1 MSDEGS
7 EQTAVRTFLIADI
20 RGYTT
25 FTQAEGDEAAG
36 RLAARFAQVVREQ
49 IEAHGGS
56 VLELRGDE
64 AMCTFGSPRGA
75 IRAAVALQQRCADE
89 IRADPR
95 LPLRLGIGIDA
106 GEAVAVEGGYRGG
119 ALNLAARLC
128 SQAAA
133 GEVLVSEGV
142 VHLARRVDE
151 LVYVD
156 RGRIALKGMAE
167 PVRVMQVGFEL
178 DLPAETAPLSYRRLT
193 RGRIAVLA
201 AAAVVAAGAGL
212 FAGLHGGGSALA
224 LDANAVAS
232 LNSSGSVVTQTLLPS
247 GGLPASI
254 TSGNGSIWVTN
265 AGPAVAMKIDPATG
279 AVVGTTQPVGTA
291 PSGIAVGGGGVWVAD
306 SAGATVR
313 WISVSALTTTPTP
326 IHVGQGPG
334 PIAFGGGAAWV
345 VNTIDGTLQRLQGP
359 GKAPSAAIPIGAEPT
374 AVAVAYGSVWVS
386 DTATHS
392 VVRLDAGTREVT
404 DRVTVGNGSAA
415 IAAGGGAIWVANAV
429 DGTVTRIDP
438 SNDATRTIAVGG
450 RPVGVAFAGGSVW
463 VAIEDPNETAV
474 IDSSSLSVTTSP
486 LASPPQGIAAIDDQ
500 PWITSVAAPA
510 SHRGGT
516 LRVLFGSSGG
526 NSPFGAGY
534 HPFDPG
540 AAPYL
545 VHFGLL
551 RMTNDGLLALR
562 RIGGAG
568 GFQLVPDLAVA
579 MPAVSDGG
587 RTLTFR
593 LRRGIH
599 YSNGDLVKPSDFLF
613 AVRRQYGNPPV
624 SYGTSFLTD
633 IVGADACAN
642 KPSSCSA
649 ALVAG
654 IVPNDGANTLTIHL
668 VQPDSG
674 VPYELATTFADLL
687 PPDSPP
693 IDSGKP
699 VPSTGP
705 YMFERTGAKSV
716 TLVRNPRFHQWSS
729 DAQPEG
735 FPNRIQ
741 WTFQPDDGKALTAIE
756 RGQADVML
764 DPPPANRLAELR
776 NRYAVLAH
784 PYAGESTIYLGLN
797 SHVPPFS
804 SLAARQALNFAIDR
818 GGLGAFG
825 PALTQTPT
833 CQVLPPGMFG
843 YSPYCPYT
851 KDVNPK
857 SGAWRAPDMKRAD
870 ALVAQS
876 GTRGSLVQ
884 LWSCSCLGTSRP
896 EAAFVAGQLTKLG
909 YRVTNDW
916 TTDYGR
922 ISRGVSNT
930 RAPVVNI
937 EGWLADYPYASNFF
951 DPLLECTSTVIEP
964 STRFCD
970 PHLDDLVAKAK
981 RTVGATSLN
990 LWREADREAV
1000 DQAAW
1005 VPLTNQGGIDVV
1017 GARVGDYQHHPHLG
1031 ILLDQLWV
1039 RATAASTSR

>member
-1 MSDEGS
+1 
-7 EQTAVRTFLIADI
+7 VI
-20 RGYTT
+20 
-25 FTQAEGDEAAG
+25 
-36 RLAARFAQVVREQ
+36 
-49 IEAHGGS
+49 
-56 VLELRGDE
+56 
-64 AMCTFGSPRGA
+64 
-75 IRAAVALQQRCADE
+75 
-89 IRADPR
+89 
-95 LPLRLGIGIDA
+95 
-106 GEAVAVEGGYRGG
+106 
-119 ALNLAARLC
+119 
-128 SQAAA
+128 
-133 GEVLVSEGV
+133 
-142 VHLARRVDE
+142 
-151 LVYVD
+151 
-156 RGRIALKGMAE
+156 
-167 PVRVMQVGFEL
+167 QVGFEL
-178 DLPAETAPLSYRRLT
+178 DLPAEAEPVSRRRLT
-193 RGRIAVLA
+193 RRRTAMLA

-212 FAGLHGGGSALA
+212 LAGLHGGGSALA

-254 TSGNGSIWVTN
+254 TSGNRSIWVTN
-265 AGPAVAMKIDPATG
+265 AGPAVAMRIDPATG

-313 WISVSALTTTPTP
+313 WISLSALTTTPTP

-334 PIAFGGGAAWV
+334 PIAFGDGAAWV

-359 GKAPSAAIPIGAEPT
+359 DKAPSPAIPIGAEPT
-374 AVAVAYGSVWVS
+374 AVAVAYGSVWVT
-386 DTATHS
+386 DAATHS

-404 DRVTVGNGSAA
+404 DRVTVGNGPAA
-415 IAAGGGAIWVANAV
+415 IAAGAGAIWVANAV
-429 DGTVTRIDP
+429 DGTVTRVGP
-438 SNDATRTIAVGG
+438 SNDATQTVAVGG
-450 RPVGVAFAGGSVW
+450 RPAGVTFAGGSVW
-463 VAIEDPNETAV
+463 VAIDDPNQTAR
-474 IDSSSLSVTTSP
+474 IDSSSLSVSTSP
-486 LASPPQGIAAIDDQ
+486 LASPPQGIAAIDDR

-516 LRVLFGSSGG
+516 LRILFGSSGG

-540 AAPYL
+540 AAPYGL
-545 VHFGLL
+545 HFSLL
-551 RMTNDGLLALR
+551 RITNDGLLALR

-568 GFQLVPDLAVA
+568 GLQLVPDLAVA
-579 MPAVSDGG
+579 MPAISDGG

-624 SYGTSFLTD
+624 SYGTDFLTD
-633 IVGADACAN
+633 IVGAGACTD
-642 KPSSCSA
+642 KPSTCSA
-649 ALVAG
+649 ALAAG
-654 IVPNDGANTLTIHL
+654 IVPDDRANTLTIHL
-668 VQPDSG
+668 VQPDSS

-687 PPDSPP
+687 PPRSPP

-705 YMFERTGAKSV
+705 YMFARARATSV
-716 TLVRNPRFHQWSS
+716 TLVRNPRFHQWSA
-729 DAQPEG
+729 DAQPDG
-735 FPNRIQ
+735 FPTMIQ

-764 DPPPANRLAELR
+764 NPPPANRLAELR
-776 NRYAVLAH
+776 TRYAVLAH
-784 PYAGESTIYLGLN
+784 PYAGESTVYLGLN

-804 SLAARQALNFAIDR
+804 SLAARQALNLAIDR
-818 GGLGAFG
+818 GGFGTLGSG
-825 PALTQTPT
+825 LTQTPT

-857 SGAWRAPDMKRAD
+857 SGAWRAPDMRRAE
-870 ALVAQS
+870 ALMAQS
-876 GTRGSLVQ
+876 GTRGDRVQ
-884 LWSCSCLGTSRP
+884 LWSCGCLGISQP

-909 YRVTNDW
+909 FRVTNDR
-916 TTDYGR
+916 TTDYNR
-922 ISRGVSNT
+922 IARAVMNT
-930 RAPVVNI
+930 RAPIVNI
-937 EGWLADYPYASNFF
+937 EGWVADFPYPSDFF
-951 DPLLECTSTVIEP
+951 DPLLECTSTVIER

-970 PHLDDLVAKAK
+970 RHLDDLVARAK
-981 RTVGATSLN
+981 HTAGATSLN

-1017 GARVGDYQHHPHLG
+1017 GAHVGNYQHHQQLG

-1039 RATAASTSR
+1039 RATAAATSKTPQP

>member
-7 EQTAVRTFLIADI
+7 ETAVRTFLIADI

-36 RLAARFAQVVREQ
+36 RLATRFAQVVREE
-49 IEAHGGS
+49 IERHGGS

-75 IRAAVALQQRCADE
+75 IRAAVALQQRCAEE
-89 IRADPR
+89 IRADPA
-95 LPLRLGIGIDA
+95 LPLRLGIGIDV

-151 LVYVD
+151 LVFVD

-178 DLPAETAPLSYRRLT
+178 DLPAETAPLSHRRLT
-193 RGRIAVLA
+193 RGRIAALA
-201 AAAVVAAGAGL
+201 AAAVVAAGASL
-212 FAGLHGGGSALA
+212 LAGLRGDGSALA

-265 AGPAVAMKIDPATG
+265 AGSAVAMKIDPATG

-306 SAGATVR
+306 SASATVR
-313 WISVSALTTTPTP
+313 WISVSALTTMPAR

-386 DTATHS
+386 DAATYS

-404 DRVTVGNGSAA
+404 DRVTVGNGPAA
-415 IAAGGGAIWVANAV
+415 ITSGGGAIWVANAV
-429 DGTVTRIDP
+429 DGTVTRVDP

-450 RPVGVAFAGGSVW
+450 KPIGIAFAGGSVW
-463 VAIEDPNETAV
+463 VAIDDPNETAR
-474 IDSSSLSVTTSP
+474 IDSGSLSVTTSP
-486 LASPPQGIAAIDDQ
+486 LASPPQSIAAIADQ

-516 LRVLFGSSGG
+516 LRVLFGGSVG

-540 AAPYL
+540 AAPYS
-545 VHFGLL
+545 VHFSLL

-593 LRRGIH
+593 LRRDIH

-613 AVRRQYGNPPV
+613 AVRRQYRDPPV

-633 IVGADACAN
+633 IVGADACTN
-642 KPSSCSA
+642 RPSTCGA
-649 ALVAG
+649 ALAAG
-654 IVPNDGANTLTIHL
+654 IVPDDRANTLTIHL
-668 VQPDSG
+668 VQPDSS
-674 VPYELATTFADLL
+674 VAYELATTFADLL

-705 YMFERTGAKSV
+705 YMVEKAGAKSV
-716 TLVRNPRFHQWSS
+716 TLVRNPRFHQWSF

-735 FPNRIQ
+735 FPDRIE

-764 DPPPANRLAELR
+764 EPPPPNRLTELR
-776 NRYAVLAH
+776 TRYAVLAH
-784 PYAGESTIYLGLN
+784 LYAGESTFYLGLN
-797 SHVPPFS
+797 SQVRPFS

-818 GGLGAFG
+818 GGFGAFG
-825 PALTQTPT
+825 AVVQTPT

-851 KDVNPK
+851 KDVNPT
-857 SGAWRAPDMKRAD
+857 SGAWRAPDMKRAH

-876 GTRGSLVQ
+876 GTRGSPVQ
-884 LWSCSCLGTSRP
+884 LWSCSCLGISRP
-896 EAAFVAGQLTKLG
+896 EATFVAGQLAKLG

-922 ISRGVSNT
+922 ISQAVSNT
-930 RAPVVNI
+930 RAPIVNI
-937 EGWLADYPYASNFF
+937 EGWVADFPHPSDFF
-951 DPLLECTSTVIEP
+951 DPLLECGSTVVEP
-964 STRFCD
+964 STKFCD
-970 PHLDDLVAKAK
+970 PHLDALVARAK
-981 RTVGATSLN
+981 RTAGATSLN

-1005 VPLTNQGGIDVV
+1005 VPVTNQGGIDVV
-1017 GARVGDYQHHPHLG
+1017 GARVGNYQHHLQLG

-1039 RATAASTSR
+1039 RAAPASTSR

>member
-1 MSDEGS
+1 MRAGAAQQHGQKHQPRYDPAGEAGDEAADNDGYPDWQVHQALLPARSASCTLKLSGRHGTNPGRTLAAVSDEGS
-7 EQTAVRTFLIADI
+7 ETAVRTFLIADI

-25 FTQAEGDEAAG
+25 FTQAEGDEAAA
-36 RLAARFAQVVREQ
+36 RLAARFAQVVRDE
-49 IEAHGGS
+49 IERHGGS
-56 VLELRGDE
+56 VVELRGDE

-75 IRAAVALQQRCADE
+75 IRAAVALQQRCAEE
-89 IRADPR
+89 IRGDPT
-95 LPLRLGIGIDA
+95 LPLRLGIGIDV

-151 LVYVD
+151 LVYVE

-167 PVRVMQVGFEL
+167 PVRVVQIVFEL
-178 DLPAETAPLSYRRLT
+178 DLPGETTALPHRRLT

-201 AAAVVAAGAGL
+201 AAALVAAGAGL
-212 FAGLHGGGSALA
+212 LAALRGGGSALA

-254 TSGNGSIWVTN
+254 TSGDGSIWVTN
-265 AGPAVAMKIDPATG
+265 AGPAVAMKIDAATG
-279 AVVGTTQPVGTA
+279 AVAGTTQPLGTA

-306 SAGATVR
+306 SASATVR
-313 WISVSALTTTPTP
+313 WISVSALTTTPAR

-334 PIAFGGGAAWV
+334 PIAFGDRAAWV
-345 VNTIDGTLQRLQGP
+345 INTIDGTLQRLQGP

-386 DTATHS
+386 DAATYS

-404 DRVTVGNGSAA
+404 DRVTVGNGPSA
-415 IAAGGGAIWVANAV
+415 IAAGGGAMWVANAV

-438 SNDATRTIAVGG
+438 TNDATRTIAVGG
-450 RPVGVAFAGGSVW
+450 RPVGIAFAGGSVW
-463 VAIEDPNETAV
+463 VAIDDPNETAR
-474 IDSSSLSVTTSP
+474 IDSSSLSVATTE
-486 LASPPQGIAAIDDQ
+486 LASPPQGIAAITGK
-500 PWITSVAAPA
+500 PWVTSVAAPA

-526 NSPFGAGY
+526 KSPFGAGY

-545 VHFGLL
+545 VHFSLL
-551 RMTNDGLLALR
+551 RMTNDGLLTLR
-562 RIGGAG
+562 RIAGAG

-579 MPAVSDGG
+579 MPAISDGG

-593 LRRGIH
+593 LRRGIR
-599 YSNGDLVKPSDFLF
+599 YSNGDPVKPSDFLF
-613 AVRRQYGNPPV
+613 AVRRQFGNPPV
-624 SYGTSFLTD
+624 SYGTTFLTD
-633 IVGADACAN
+633 IVGADACTN
-642 KPSSCSA
+642 RPSTCSA
-649 ALVAG
+649 ALAAA
-654 IVPNDGANTLTIHL
+654 IVPDDRADTLTIHL
-668 VQPDSG
+668 AQPASS

-705 YMFERTGAKSV
+705 YMFDKTGPTSI
-716 TLVRNPRFHQWSS
+716 TLVRNPRFHQWSA
-729 DAQPEG
+729 DAQPAG
-735 FPNRIQ
+735 FPKTIR
-741 WTFQPDDGKALTAIE
+741 WTLQPDDSKALTAIE

-764 DPPPANRLAELR
+764 DPPPANRLPELR
-776 NRYAVLAH
+776 IRSAVLAH
-784 PYAGESTIYLGLN
+784 PYAGESTFYLGLN
-797 SHVPPFS
+797 SHAQPFS
-804 SLAARQALNFAIDR
+804 SLAARKALNFAVDR
-818 GGLGAFG
+818 GGFVALGGA
-825 PALTQTPT
+825 PTQTPT

-851 KDVNPK
+851 TDVSPT
-857 SGAWRAPDMKRAD
+857 SGAWRAPDMERAR
-870 ALVAQS
+870 ARVAQS
-876 GTRGSLVQ
+876 GTRGSPVQ
-884 LWSCSCLGTSRP
+884 LWGCSCVGISRS

-916 TTDYGR
+916 TADYGR
-922 ISRGVSNT
+922 LSQGVSNT

-937 EGWLADYPYASNFF
+937 ESWLADYPY
-951 DPLLECTSTVIEP
+951 P
-964 STRFCD
+964 
-970 PHLDDLVAKAK
+970 
-981 RTVGATSLN
+981 
-990 LWREADREAV
+990 
-1000 DQAAW
+1000 
-1005 VPLTNQGGIDVV
+1005 
-1017 GARVGDYQHHPHLG
+1017 
-1031 ILLDQLWV
+1031 
-1039 RATAASTSR
+1039 